1 MKIVILDGYTLNPGD
16 LSWEGFEALGELTVY
31 DRTPAEAAVSR
42 IGEAELVCTNKTPI
56 TAEALAA
63 CPNLR
68 YVGVLATGYNVVD
81 VQAARARGIVVT
93 NIPTYGTA
101 AVAQMTFALL
111 LEVCHHVGAHDQ
123 AVRTGE
129 WQRRGDFSFWDF
141 PLIELADKTLGL
153 IGLGRIGT
161 QVGQI
166 ARAFGMAVL
175 AYDPGC
181 GQAPEGVELASL
193 DMLLTRSDVISL
205 HCPLLPETAS
215 IINSRTIAGMKDG
228 VILINTARGPLLAE
242 ADVARA
248 LESGKIG
255 YAAVDVV
262 SEEPVRPDNPLLS
275 APRCLITP
283 HIAWAPR
290 EARARLMRIAVEN
303 LKAFLE
309 GSPVHAVG

>member
-1 MKIVILDGYTLNPGD
+1 M
-16 LSWEGFEALGELTVY
+16 E
-31 DRTPAEAAVSR
+31 R
-42 IGEAELVCTNKTPI
+42 
-56 TAEALAA
+56 
-63 CPNLR
+63 
-68 YVGVLATGYNVVD
+68 AT
-81 VQAARARGIVVT
+81 R
-93 NIPTYGTA
+93 
-101 AVAQMTFALL
+101 
-111 LEVCHHVGAHDQ
+111 E
-123 AVRTGE
+123 
-129 WQRRGDFSFWDF
+129 
-141 PLIELADKTLGL
+141 TLGL